1 MQKLLTQ
8 ALTGTSIVGHLVGR
22 FSRSSMLLV
31 CAGFSALVLGLC
43 VLAGEEFKDRAER
56 DLYRDTGNI
65 AQMLMGSFEEAAANL
80 DAVLGQLTEQMRGVD
95 ISGANEATL
104 RQLLTRYAL
113 RETVI
118 GPAIIDRD
126 GTLVASARVSPVPK
140 ISLKDRNIF
149 RVHAEN
155 PNDNGVYISVPTRGD
170 LTNEWS
176 IQFSRPLRDGD
187 GAFNGVV
194 VASYRLSHFNDVYEK
209 LKLSDHGIASLT
221 GKDGLVRIRSLSG
234 AIGYGAAIPR
244 MARVYERVLAGEKR
258 GTFFGVSSADNIARI
273 GTFVVSETTPFY
285 VVVGYEDEYLR
296 NQYIGIYW
304 ILALCWFVLTAAMVA
319 SVLVIQRLENAS
331 QLTRLEVVKSAM
343 EERQKI
349 SADMH
354 DSIGASLSTLLAHFS
369 SDTMN
374 LADVKRRIG
383 EILMELRLLVDSA
396 EPVDGDLNLI
406 IGNVRHRMAAA
417 IELAGIEFHWRVQ
430 ELPAIAT
437 LSSRDALS
445 MKLILMEAL
454 SNVLHHSGARKVT
467 LSASYDEAASSVI
480 IAVADDG
487 HGFDI
492 NAKAGR
498 GIFNMNMRV
507 RKLSTGGTLAVEASP
522 GKGTMVRI
530 ELRVPPA
537 GGTGAALPDRAA

>member
-1 MQKLLTQ
+1 LRK
-8 ALTGTSIVGHLVGR
+8 ALAKAVTGISIVGNLLGR

-31 CAGFSALVLGLC
+31 CAGFSAFVLGLC
-43 VLAGEEFKDRAER
+43 VLAGEEIKGRAEQY
-56 DLYRDTGNI
+56 LYRDTGNI

-80 DAVLGQLTEQMRGVD
+80 DAVLGQLSEQIRGADV
-95 ISGANEATL
+95 SAANETQL

-118 GPAIIDRD
+118 GPAVIDRN
-126 GTLVASARVSPVPK
+126 GTLIASARVDPVPK
-140 ISLKDRNIF
+140 ISLRERNIF

-155 PNDNGVYISVPTRGD
+155 PGESKVHISVPTRGD

-176 IQFSRPLRDGD
+176 IQFSRPLRDANGV
-187 GAFNGVV
+187 FNGVV
-194 VASYRLSHFNDVYEK
+194 IASYRLSHFNDVYEK
-209 LKLSDHGIASLT
+209 LKLSDRGIASLT
-221 GKDGLVRIRSLSG
+221 GKDGIVRIRSLSG
-234 AIGYGAAIPR
+234 AIGYGAAISK

-258 GTFFGVSSADNIARI
+258 GTFFGLSSADNVTRL

-285 VVVGYEDEYLR
+285 VVVGYDNEYLR
-296 NQYIGIYW
+296 IQYLSIYW

-319 SVLVIQRLENAS
+319 SVLVIRRLENAS

-369 SDTMN
+369 SETMN

-417 IELAGIEFHWRVQ
+417 IELAGIEFHWCVQ

-467 LSASYDEAASSVI
+467 LSASYAEAASTI
-480 IAVADDG
+480 TIAVADDG

-498 GIFNMNMRV
+498 GIFNMNMRM
-507 RKLSTGGTLAVEASP
+507 RKLSTGGTLAVDANP
-522 GKGTMVRI
+522 GKGTTVRI
-530 ELRVPPA
+530 ELRVPQA
-537 GGTGAALPDRAA
+537 GAALPGRAA